1 MALTAEQVPILM
13 ATGAAALGLAA
24 LLWALRVSDGARGA
38 ARKYRDRSQDLE
50 TSLAEHRSVL
60 GAHPGV
66 ILVWQGDAIEAE
78 TAEIAAPEL
87 YGSPVALAGLL
98 SFTDDAISPDPAV
111 RIVEG
116 LADLEARDGAGQD
129 TTLRIRLR
137 ELREAGQP
145 FSVTILGPG
154 GRFLEAD
161 GRTAGARAVVWISDS
176 TIKGI
181 EESSARGK
189 LEEARQIIAR
199 DPTAFLDMLGKSPF
213 PAWRVSGMGKLQWA
227 NLAYIAAVDGGNLD
241 RALERQL
248 MLDQA
253 SAEQTRKTIS
263 EGRDFDDTRHMVIN
277 GERRA
282 MRVLTF
288 PLSGGAGAMAFDVTA
303 QENAREE
310 LNRHVR
316 AHDETLN
323 HVADAVAIFGAD
335 RALTF
340 YNKAFRDIWDLE
352 ETFLLDRP
360 KHSQLLDRLREHR
373 KLPARTDFAS
383 WRAEE
388 LSYYL
393 DIDGVKEDTWSLPDG
408 RTLSVTRQRHPMG
421 GLLILFKD
429 ITGELDLQT
438 RFNAMIKTQASTL
451 DSLHEA
457 VAVFG
462 GDGRLKL
469 HNRAFETLWALNP
482 DALKRNPDYSA
493 IVEACVPLFHDNDTW
508 DGIKGHI
515 TDPSAKAR
523 QSTTG
528 EMHRSDGSILTYL
541 THPLPDGNTLTA
553 FADVT
558 ATRRVESALR
568 ERAEAFEAAD
578 RLKTEFVRNVSYQLR
593 SPLTVIFGYAELL
606 ETQRNGALTE
616 RQVDYVASI
625 LSASD
630 HLSKLIEN
638 ILDLAMIEAGRM
650 DLELAEIDLKEAI
663 DRSVEMVV
671 SKAEDTEIAVRTNI
685 TGKLGT
691 MRADERRIRQILFNL
706 ISNSLRFTEPG
717 GEIIVSASRV
727 GDMVTLSVA
736 DNGRGLD
743 ADKRATSFDS
753 FVSGDQRGA
762 GLGLALVKHFVDLH
776 GGTVGM
782 KAVDGGGLEV
792 TCWLPANAVVGQGAP
807 GGSMI
812 PAPAADG
819 SLGQISASASA

>member
-1 MALTAEQVPILM
+1 MAITADQVPIIM
-13 ATGAAALGLAA
+13 SAGATALGLAA

-38 ARKYRDRSQDLE
+38 ARKYKDRSSDLE
-50 TSLAEHRSVL
+50 TLLAEHRSIL

-66 ILVWQGDAIEAE
+66 ILVWQGEALE
-78 TAEIAAPEL
+78 PDSEEMTPPEL

-111 RIVEG
+111 RIIEG
-116 LADLEARDGAGQD
+116 LADLEARDSSGQD
-129 TTLRIRLR
+129 TTLRIRMR
-137 ELREAGQP
+137 ELRDTGQA
-145 FSVTILGPG
+145 FSLTIIGPS

-161 GRTAGARAVVWISDS
+161 GRTAGARAVVWVTDT
-176 TIKGI
+176 TIKGL

-189 LEEARQIIAR
+189 LEEARQVIAR
-199 DPTAFLDMLGKSPF
+199 DPTAFLDMLGKAPF
-213 PAWRVSGMGKLQWA
+213 PAWRVSGMGKLQWV
-227 NLAYIAAVDGGNLD
+227 NPSYIEAVDGVNLD
-241 RALERQL
+241 RVLDRQI

-253 SAEQTRKTIS
+253 SADQARKTIS
-263 EGRDFDDTRHMVIN
+263 EGADIDETRHMVVN

-335 RALTF
+335 RKLTY
-340 YNKAFRDIWDLE
+340 YNKAFRDMWDLDE
-352 ETFLLDRP
+352 SFLLDRP
-360 KHSQLLDRLREHR
+360 NHGQLLDRLRERR
-373 KLPARTDFAS
+373 KLPARTNYAE

-393 DIDGVKEDTWSLPDG
+393 DIDGVKEDTWSLPDD

-421 GLLILFKD
+421 GLLLLFKD
-429 ITGELDLQT
+429 ITGELNLQT
-438 RFNAMIKTQASTL
+438 KFNAIVKTQASTL
-451 DSLHEA
+451 DNLHEA
-457 VAVFG
+457 VVVFG

-469 HNRAFETLWALNP
+469 FNKAFERLWSL
-482 DALKRNPDYSA
+482 DHDELKDHPDYSDV
-493 IVEACVPLFHDNDTW
+493 IEDCVPLFHDLDVW
-508 DGIKGHI
+508 DAIKGHI
-515 TDPSAKAR
+515 TDPSARAR

-528 EMHRSDGSILTYL
+528 EMRRSDGSILTYL
-541 THPLPDGNTLTA
+541 THPLPDGNTLIA

-568 ERAEAFEAAD
+568 DRAEAFEAAD

-606 ETQRNGALTE
+606 ETKRNGDLTE
-616 RQVDYVASI
+616 RQTDYVSAI

-650 DLELAEIDLKEAI
+650 DLDLKDVDLSHVIEESI
-663 DRSVEMVV
+663 DMVV
-671 SKAEDTEIAVRTNI
+671 SKAEDTQIAVRADI
-685 TGKLGT
+685 KGKLGVI
-691 MRADERRIRQILFNL
+691 RADERRIRQVLFNL
-706 ISNSLRFTEPG
+706 ISNSLRFTESG
-717 GEIIVSASRV
+717 GEIVVSSQRV
-727 GDMVTLSVA
+727 GDMVTLSVR
-736 DNGRGLD
+736 DNGRGLA

-762 GLGLALVKHFVDLH
+762 GLGLALVKHFIDLH

-782 KAVDGGGLEV
+782 KPVDGGGLEV
-792 TCWLPANAVVGQGAP
+792 TCWLPVKVTKVVQNQEMLLTE
-807 GGSMI
+807 SL
-812 PAPAADG
+812 PA
-819 SLGQISASASA
+819 

>member
-1 MALTAEQVPILM
+1 MAITADQVPIIM
-13 ATGAAALGLAA
+13 SAGATALGLAA

-38 ARKYRDRSQDLE
+38 ARKYKDRSSDLE
-50 TSLAEHRSVL
+50 TLLAEHRSIL

-66 ILVWQGDAIEAE
+66 ILVWQGEALE
-78 TAEIAAPEL
+78 PDSEEMTPPEL

-111 RIVEG
+111 RIIEG
-116 LADLEARDGAGQD
+116 LADLEARDSSGQD
-129 TTLRIRLR
+129 TTLRIRMR
-137 ELREAGQP
+137 ELRDTGQA
-145 FSVTILGPG
+145 FSLTIIGPS

-161 GRTAGARAVVWISDS
+161 GRTAGARAVVWVTDT
-176 TIKGI
+176 TIKGL

-189 LEEARQIIAR
+189 LEEARQVIAR
-199 DPTAFLDMLGKSPF
+199 DPTAFLDMLGKAPF
-213 PAWRVSGMGKLQWA
+213 PAWRVSGMGKLQWV
-227 NLAYIAAVDGGNLD
+227 NPSYIEAVDGVNLD
-241 RALERQL
+241 RVLDRQI

-253 SAEQTRKTIS
+253 SADQARKTIS
-263 EGRDFDDTRHMVIN
+263 EGADIDETRHMVVN

-335 RALTF
+335 RKLTF
-340 YNKAFRDIWDLE
+340 YNKAFRDMWDLDE
-352 ETFLLDRP
+352 SFLLDRP
-360 KHSQLLDRLREHR
+360 NHGQLLDRLRERR
-373 KLPARTDFAS
+373 KLPARTNYAE

-393 DIDGVKEDTWSLPDG
+393 DIDGVKEDTWSLPDD

-421 GLLILFKD
+421 GLLLLFKD
-429 ITGELDLQT
+429 ITGELNLQT
-438 RFNAMIKTQASTL
+438 KFNAIVKTQASTL
-451 DSLHEA
+451 DNLHEA
-457 VAVFG
+457 VVVFG

-469 HNRAFETLWALNP
+469 FNKAFERLWSL
-482 DALKRNPDYSA
+482 DHDELKDHPDYSDV
-493 IVEACVPLFHDNDTW
+493 IEDCVPLFHDLDVW
-508 DGIKGHI
+508 DAIKGHI
-515 TDPSAKAR
+515 TDPSARAR

-528 EMHRSDGSILTYL
+528 EMRRSDGSILTYL
-541 THPLPDGNTLTA
+541 THPLPDGNTLIA

-568 ERAEAFEAAD
+568 DRAEAFEAAD

-606 ETQRNGALTE
+606 ETKRNGDLTE
-616 RQVDYVASI
+616 RQTDYVSAI

-650 DLELAEIDLKEAI
+650 DLDLKDVDLSHVIEESI
-663 DRSVEMVV
+663 DMVV
-671 SKAEDTEIAVRTNI
+671 SKAEDTQIAVRADI
-685 TGKLGT
+685 KGKLGVI
-691 MRADERRIRQILFNL
+691 RADERRIRQVLFNL
-706 ISNSLRFTEPG
+706 ISNSLRFTESG
-717 GEIIVSASRV
+717 GEIVFSSQRV
-727 GDMVTLSVA
+727 GDMVTLSVR
-736 DNGRGLD
+736 DNGRGLA

-762 GLGLALVKHFVDLH
+762 GLGLALVKHFIDLH

-782 KAVDGGGLEV
+782 KPVDGGGLEV
-792 TCWLPANAVVGQGAP
+792 TCWLPVKVTKVVQNQEMLLTE
-807 GGSMI
+807 SL
-812 PAPAADG
+812 PA
-819 SLGQISASASA
+819 

>member
-1 MALTAEQVPILM
+1 MAITADQVPIIM
-13 ATGAAALGLAA
+13 SAGATALGLAA

-38 ARKYRDRSQDLE
+38 ARKYKDRSSDLE
-50 TSLAEHRSVL
+50 TLLAEHRSIL

-66 ILVWQGDAIEAE
+66 ILVWQGDALEPDSE
-78 TAEIAAPEL
+78 EMTPPEL

-111 RIVEG
+111 RIIEG
-116 LADLEARDGAGQD
+116 LADLEARDSSGQD

-137 ELREAGQP
+137 ELRDTGQA
-145 FSVTILGPG
+145 FSLTIIGPS

-161 GRTAGARAVVWISDS
+161 GRTAGARAVVWVTDT
-176 TIKGI
+176 TIKGL

-189 LEEARQIIAR
+189 LEEARQVIAR
-199 DPTAFLDMLGKSPF
+199 DPTAFLDMLGKAPF
-213 PAWRVSGMGKLQWA
+213 PAWRVSGMGKLQWV
-227 NLAYIAAVDGGNLD
+227 NPSYIEAVDGVNLD
-241 RALERQL
+241 RVLDRQL

-253 SAEQTRKTIS
+253 SADQARKTIS
-263 EGRDFDDTRHMVIN
+263 EGADIDDTRHMVVN

-335 RALTF
+335 RKLTF
-340 YNKAFRDIWDLE
+340 YNKAFRDMWDLDE
-352 ETFLLDRP
+352 SFLLDRP
-360 KHSQLLDRLREHR
+360 NHGQLLDRLRERR
-373 KLPARTDFAS
+373 KLPARTNYAE

-393 DIDGVKEDTWSLPDG
+393 DIDGVKEDTWSLPDD

-421 GLLILFKD
+421 GLLLLFKD

-438 RFNAMIKTQASTL
+438 KFNAIVKTQASTL
-451 DSLHEA
+451 DNLHEA
-457 VAVFG
+457 VVVFG

-469 HNRAFETLWALNP
+469 FNKAFERLWSLDHDTLK
-482 DALKRNPDYSA
+482 DHPDYSA
-493 IVEACVPLFHDNDTW
+493 VIEDCVPLFHDLDVW
-508 DGIKGHI
+508 DAIKGHI
-515 TDPSAKAR
+515 TDPSARAR

-528 EMHRSDGSILTYL
+528 EMRRSDGSILTYL
-541 THPLPDGNTLTA
+541 THPLPDGNTLVA

-568 ERAEAFEAAD
+568 DRAEAFEAAD

-606 ETQRNGALTE
+606 ETKRNGDLTE
-616 RQVDYVASI
+616 RQTDYVSAI

-650 DLELAEIDLKEAI
+650 DLDVKDVDLRHVIEESID
-663 DRSVEMVV
+663 MVV
-671 SKAEDTEIAVRTNI
+671 SKAEDTQIAVRADI
-685 TGKLGT
+685 KGKLG
-691 MRADERRIRQILFNL
+691 MIRADERRIRQVLFNL
-706 ISNSLRFTEPG
+706 ISNSLRFTESG
-717 GEIIVSASRV
+717 GEIVVSSQRV
-727 GDMVTLSVA
+727 GDMVTLSVR
-736 DNGRGLD
+736 DNGRGLA

-762 GLGLALVKHFVDLH
+762 GLGLALVKHFIDLH

-782 KAVDGGGLEV
+782 KPVEGGGLEV
-792 TCWLPANAVVGQGAP
+792 TCWLPVKVTKAVQNQELLLTE
-807 GGSMI
+807 SM
-812 PAPAADG
+812 PA
-819 SLGQISASASA
+819 

>member
-1 MALTAEQVPILM
+1 MAITADQVPIIM
-13 ATGAAALGLAA
+13 SAGATALGLAA

-38 ARKYRDRSQDLE
+38 ARKYKDRSSDLE
-50 TSLAEHRSVL
+50 TLLAEHRSIL

-66 ILVWQGDAIEAE
+66 ILVWQGDALEPDSDE
-78 TAEIAAPEL
+78 MTPPEL

-111 RIVEG
+111 RIIEG
-116 LADLEARDGAGQD
+116 LADLEARDSSGQD

-137 ELREAGQP
+137 ELRDTGQA
-145 FSVTILGPG
+145 FSLTIIGPS

-161 GRTAGARAVVWISDS
+161 GRTAGARAVVWVTDT
-176 TIKGI
+176 TIKGL

-189 LEEARQIIAR
+189 LEEARQVIAR
-199 DPTAFLDMLGKSPF
+199 DPTAFLDMLGKAPF
-213 PAWRVSGMGKLQWA
+213 PAWRVSGMGKLQWV
-227 NLAYIAAVDGGNLD
+227 NPSYIDAVDGVNLD
-241 RALERQL
+241 RVLDRQL

-253 SAEQTRKTIS
+253 SADQARKTIS
-263 EGRDFDDTRHMVIN
+263 EGADIDETRHMVVN

-335 RALTF
+335 RKLTF
-340 YNKAFRDIWDLE
+340 YNKAFRDMWDLDE
-352 ETFLLDRP
+352 SFLLDRP
-360 KHSQLLDRLREHR
+360 NHGQLLDRLRERR
-373 KLPARTDFAS
+373 KLPARTNYAE

-393 DIDGVKEDTWSLPDG
+393 DIDGVKEDTWSLPDD

-421 GLLILFKD
+421 GLLLLFKD
-429 ITGELDLQT
+429 ITGELDLKT
-438 RFNAMIKTQASTL
+438 KFNAIVKTQASTL
-451 DSLHEA
+451 DNLHEA

-469 HNRAFETLWALNP
+469 FNKAFERLWTL
-482 DALKRNPDYSA
+482 DHDKLKDQPDYSA
-493 IVEACVPLFHDNDTW
+493 VIEDCVPLFHDLDVW
-508 DGIKGHI
+508 DAIKRHI
-515 TDPSAKAR
+515 TDPSARAR

-528 EMHRSDGSILTYL
+528 EMRRSDGSILTYL
-541 THPLPDGNTLTA
+541 THPLPDGNTLIA

-568 ERAEAFEAAD
+568 DRAEAFEAAD

-606 ETQRNGALTE
+606 ETQRNGDLTE
-616 RQVDYVASI
+616 RQSDYVSAI

-650 DLELAEIDLKEAI
+650 DLDVKDVDLGHVIEESID
-663 DRSVEMVV
+663 MVV
-671 SKAEDTEIAVRTNI
+671 SKAEDTQIAVRADI
-685 TGKLGT
+685 TGDLG
-691 MRADERRIRQILFNL
+691 MIRADERRIRQVLFNL
-706 ISNSLRFTEPG
+706 ISNSLRFTDSG
-717 GEIIVSASRV
+717 GEIVVSSQRV
-727 GDMVTLSVA
+727 GDMVTLSVR
-736 DNGRGLD
+736 DNGRGLA

-762 GLGLALVKHFVDLH
+762 GLGLALVKHFIDLH

-782 KAVDGGGLEV
+782 KPVEGGGLEV
-792 TCWLPANAVVGQGAP
+792 TCWLPVKVTKSAQPQDLLLTESV
-807 GGSMI
+807 
-812 PAPAADG
+812 PA
-819 SLGQISASASA
+819 

>member
-1 MALTAEQVPILM
+1 MAITADQVPIIM
-13 ATGAAALGLAA
+13 SAGATALGLAA

-38 ARKYRDRSQDLE
+38 ARKYKDRSSDLE
-50 TSLAEHRSVL
+50 TLLAEHRSIL

-66 ILVWQGDAIEAE
+66 ILVWQGDALEPDSE
-78 TAEIAAPEL
+78 EMTPPEL

-111 RIVEG
+111 RIIEG
-116 LADLEARDGAGQD
+116 LADLEARDSSGQD

-137 ELREAGQP
+137 ELRDTGQA
-145 FSVTILGPG
+145 FSLTIIGPS

-161 GRTAGARAVVWISDS
+161 GRTAGARAVVWVTDT
-176 TIKGI
+176 TIKGL

-189 LEEARQIIAR
+189 LEEARQVIAR
-199 DPTAFLDMLGKSPF
+199 DPTAFLDMLGKAPF
-213 PAWRVSGMGKLQWA
+213 PAWRVSGMGKLQWV
-227 NLAYIAAVDGGNLD
+227 NPSYIEAVDGVNLD
-241 RALERQL
+241 RVLDRQL

-253 SAEQTRKTIS
+253 SADQARKTIS
-263 EGRDFDDTRHMVIN
+263 EGADIDETRHMVVN

-335 RALTF
+335 RKLTF
-340 YNKAFRDIWDLE
+340 YNKAFRDMWDLDE
-352 ETFLLDRP
+352 SFLLDRP
-360 KHSQLLDRLREHR
+360 NHGQLLDRLRERR
-373 KLPARTDFAS
+373 KLPARTNYAE

-393 DIDGVKEDTWSLPDG
+393 DIDGVKEDTWSLPDD

-421 GLLILFKD
+421 GLLLLFKD

-438 RFNAMIKTQASTL
+438 KFNAIVKTQASTL
-451 DSLHEA
+451 DNLHEA
-457 VAVFG
+457 VVVFG

-469 HNRAFETLWALNP
+469 FNKAFERLWSLDHDTLK
-482 DALKRNPDYSA
+482 DHPDYSA
-493 IVEACVPLFHDNDTW
+493 VIEDCVPLFHDLDVW
-508 DGIKGHI
+508 DAIKGHI
-515 TDPSAKAR
+515 TDPSARAR

-528 EMHRSDGSILTYL
+528 EMRRSDGSILTYL
-541 THPLPDGNTLTA
+541 THPLPDGNTLVA

-568 ERAEAFEAAD
+568 DRAEAFEAAD

-606 ETQRNGALTE
+606 ETKRNGDLTE
-616 RQVDYVASI
+616 RQTDYVSAI

-650 DLELAEIDLKEAI
+650 DLDVKDVDLRHVIEESID
-663 DRSVEMVV
+663 MVV
-671 SKAEDTEIAVRTNI
+671 SKAEDTQIAVRADI
-685 TGKLGT
+685 KGKLG
-691 MRADERRIRQILFNL
+691 MIRADERRIRQVLFNL
-706 ISNSLRFTEPG
+706 ISNSLRFTESG
-717 GEIIVSASRV
+717 GEIVVSSQRV
-727 GDMVTLSVA
+727 GDMVTLSVR
-736 DNGRGLD
+736 DNGRGLA

-762 GLGLALVKHFVDLH
+762 GLGLALVKHFIDLH

-782 KAVDGGGLEV
+782 KPVEGGGLEV
-792 TCWLPANAVVGQGAP
+792 TCWLPVKVTKAVQNQELLLTE
-807 GGSMI
+807 SM
-812 PAPAADG
+812 
-819 SLGQISASASA
+819 SA

>member
-1 MALTAEQVPILM
+1 MAITADQVPIIM
-13 ATGAAALGLAA
+13 SAGATALGLAA
-24 LLWALRVSDGARGA
+24 LLWAMRVSDGARGA
-38 ARKYRDRSQDLE
+38 ARKYKDRSSDLE
-50 TSLAEHRSVL
+50 TTLAEHRSIL

-66 ILVWQGDAIEAE
+66 ILVWQGDALEADDV
-78 TAEIAAPEL
+78 EITPPEL

-111 RIVEG
+111 RIIEG
-116 LADLEARDGAGQD
+116 LADLEARDSSGQD

-137 ELREAGQP
+137 ELRETGQA
-145 FSVTILGPG
+145 FSLTIIGPS

-161 GRTAGARAVVWISDS
+161 GRTAGARAVVWVTDT
-176 TIKGI
+176 TIKGL

-189 LEEARQIIAR
+189 LEEARQVIAR
-199 DPTAFLDMLGKSPF
+199 DPTAFLDMLGKAPF
-213 PAWRVSGMGKLQWA
+213 PAWRVSGMGKLQWV
-227 NLAYIAAVDGGNLD
+227 NPAYIEAVDGVNLD
-241 RALERQL
+241 RVLDRQL

-253 SAEQTRKTIS
+253 SSDQARKTIS
-263 EGRDFDDTRHMVIN
+263 EGADIDETRHMIID

-288 PLSGGAGAMAFDVTA
+288 PLSGGAGAMAFDVTE

-335 RALTF
+335 RKLTF
-340 YNKAFRDIWDLE
+340 YNKAFRDMWDLDE
-352 ETFLLDRP
+352 SFLLDRP
-360 KHSQLLDRLREHR
+360 NHGQLLDRLRERR
-373 KLPARTDFAS
+373 KLPARTNYAE

-393 DIDGVKEDTWSLPDG
+393 DIDGVKEDTWSLPDD

-421 GLLILFKD
+421 GLLLLFKD
-429 ITGELDLQT
+429 ITGELDLKT
-438 RFNAMIKTQASTL
+438 KFNAIVKTQASTL
-451 DSLHEA
+451 DNLHEA

-469 HNRAFETLWALNP
+469 FNRAFERLWNL
-482 DALKRNPDYSA
+482 DHDRLKDQPDYA
-493 IVEACVPLFHDNDTW
+493 DVIEECVPLFHDLEIW
-508 DGIKGHI
+508 DSIKGHI
-515 TDPSAKAR
+515 TDPSARAR

-528 EMHRSDGSILTYL
+528 EMRRSDGSILTYL
-541 THPLPDGNTLTA
+541 THPLPDGNTLIA

-568 ERAEAFEAAD
+568 DRAEAFEAAD

-606 ETQRNGALTE
+606 ETQRNGDLTE
-616 RQVDYVASI
+616 RQADYVSAI

-650 DLELAEIDLKEAI
+650 DLDLKDVDLHRVI
-663 DRSVEMVV
+663 DESIDMVV
-671 SKAEDTEIAVRTNI
+671 SKAEDTEIAVRADVK
-685 TGKLGT
+685 GSLGVIH
-691 MRADERRIRQILFNL
+691 ADERRIRQVLFNL
-706 ISNSLRFTEPG
+706 ISNSLRFTDSG
-717 GEIIVSASRV
+717 GEITISAQRV
-727 GDMVTLSVA
+727 GDMVTLSVR
-736 DNGRGLD
+736 DNGRGLE

-782 KAVDGGGLEV
+782 RPVDGGGLEV
-792 TCWLPANAVVGQGAP
+792 TCWLPVQ
-807 GGSMI
+807 
-812 PAPAADG
+812 AARNVHNQELLLTEG
-819 SLGQISASASA
+819 MSA

>member
-1 MALTAEQVPILM
+1 MAITADQVPIIM
-13 ATGAAALGLAA
+13 SAGATALGLAA

-38 ARKYRDRSQDLE
+38 ARKYKDRSSDLE
-50 TSLAEHRSVL
+50 TLLAEHRSIL

-66 ILVWQGDAIEAE
+66 ILVWQGEALE
-78 TAEIAAPEL
+78 PDSEEMTPPEL

-111 RIVEG
+111 RIIEG
-116 LADLEARDGAGQD
+116 LADLEARDSSGQD
-129 TTLRIRLR
+129 TTLRIRMR
-137 ELREAGQP
+137 ELRDTGQA
-145 FSVTILGPG
+145 FSLTIIGPS

-161 GRTAGARAVVWISDS
+161 GRTAGARAVVWVTDT
-176 TIKGI
+176 TIKGL

-189 LEEARQIIAR
+189 LEEARQVIAR
-199 DPTAFLDMLGKSPF
+199 DPTAFLDMLGKAPF
-213 PAWRVSGMGKLQWA
+213 PAWRVSGMGKLQWV
-227 NLAYIAAVDGGNLD
+227 NPSYIEAVDGVNLD
-241 RALERQL
+241 RVLDRQI

-253 SAEQTRKTIS
+253 SADQARKTIS
-263 EGRDFDDTRHMVIN
+263 EGADIDETRHMVVN

-335 RALTF
+335 RKLTF
-340 YNKAFRDIWDLE
+340 YNQAFRDMWDLDE
-352 ETFLLDRP
+352 SFLLDRP
-360 KHSQLLDRLREHR
+360 NHGQLLDRLRERR
-373 KLPARTDFAS
+373 KLPARTNYAE

-393 DIDGVKEDTWSLPDG
+393 DIDGVKEDTWSLPDD
-408 RTLSVTRQRHPMG
+408 RTLSVTRQRHRMG
-421 GLLILFKD
+421 GLLLLFKD
-429 ITGELDLQT
+429 ITGELNLQT
-438 RFNAMIKTQASTL
+438 KFNAIVKTQASTL
-451 DSLHEA
+451 DNLHEA
-457 VAVFG
+457 VVVFG

-469 HNRAFETLWALNP
+469 FNKAFERLWSL
-482 DALKRNPDYSA
+482 DHDELKDHPDYSDV
-493 IVEACVPLFHDNDTW
+493 IEDCVPLFHDLDVW
-508 DGIKGHI
+508 DAIKGHI
-515 TDPSAKAR
+515 TDPSARAR

-528 EMHRSDGSILTYL
+528 EMRRSDGSILTYL
-541 THPLPDGNTLTA
+541 THPLPDGNTLIA

-568 ERAEAFEAAD
+568 DRAEAFEAAD

-606 ETQRNGALTE
+606 ETKRNGDLTE
-616 RQVDYVASI
+616 RQTDYVSAI

-650 DLELAEIDLKEAI
+650 DLDLKDVDLSHVIEESI
-663 DRSVEMVV
+663 DMVV
-671 SKAEDTEIAVRTNI
+671 SKAEDTQIAVRADI
-685 TGKLGT
+685 KGKLGVI
-691 MRADERRIRQILFNL
+691 RADERRIRQVLFNL
-706 ISNSLRFTEPG
+706 ISNSLRFTESG
-717 GEIIVSASRV
+717 GEIVVSSQRV
-727 GDMVTLSVA
+727 GDMVTLSVR
-736 DNGRGLD
+736 DNGRGLA

-762 GLGLALVKHFVDLH
+762 GLGLALVKHFIDLH

-782 KAVDGGGLEV
+782 KPVDGGGLEV
-792 TCWLPANAVVGQGAP
+792 TCWLPVKVTKVVQNQEMLLTE
-807 GGSMI
+807 SL
-812 PAPAADG
+812 PA
-819 SLGQISASASA
+819 

>member
-1 MALTAEQVPILM
+1 MAITADQVPIIM
-13 ATGAAALGLAA
+13 SAGATALGLAA

-38 ARKYRDRSQDLE
+38 ARKYKDRSSDLE
-50 TSLAEHRSVL
+50 TLLAEHRSIL

-66 ILVWQGDAIEAE
+66 ILVWQGEALE
-78 TAEIAAPEL
+78 PDSEEMTPPEL

-111 RIVEG
+111 RIIEG
-116 LADLEARDGAGQD
+116 LADLEARDSSGQD
-129 TTLRIRLR
+129 TTLRIRMR
-137 ELREAGQP
+137 ELRDTGQA
-145 FSVTILGPG
+145 FSLTIIGPS

-161 GRTAGARAVVWISDS
+161 GRTAGARAVVWVTDT
-176 TIKGI
+176 TIKGL

-189 LEEARQIIAR
+189 LEEARQVIAR
-199 DPTAFLDMLGKSPF
+199 DPTAFLDMLGKAPF
-213 PAWRVSGMGKLQWA
+213 PAWRVSGMGKLQWV
-227 NLAYIAAVDGGNLD
+227 NPSYIEAVDGVNLD
-241 RALERQL
+241 RVLDRQI

-253 SAEQTRKTIS
+253 SADQARKTIS
-263 EGRDFDDTRHMVIN
+263 EGADIDETRHMVVN

-335 RALTF
+335 RKLTF
-340 YNKAFRDIWDLE
+340 YNKAFRDMWDLDE
-352 ETFLLDRP
+352 SFLLDRP
-360 KHSQLLDRLREHR
+360 NHGQLLDRLRERR
-373 KLPARTDFAS
+373 KLPARTNYAE

-393 DIDGVKEDTWSLPDG
+393 DIDGVKEDTWSLPDD

-421 GLLILFKD
+421 GLLLLFKD

-438 RFNAMIKTQASTL
+438 KFNAIVKTQASTL
-451 DSLHEA
+451 DNLHEA
-457 VAVFG
+457 VVVFG

-469 HNRAFETLWALNP
+469 FNKAFERLWSLDHDTLK
-482 DALKRNPDYSA
+482 DHPDYSA
-493 IVEACVPLFHDNDTW
+493 VIEDCVPLFHDLDVW
-508 DGIKGHI
+508 DAIKGHI
-515 TDPSAKAR
+515 TDPSARAR

-528 EMHRSDGSILTYL
+528 EMRRSDGSILTYL
-541 THPLPDGNTLTA
+541 THPLPDGNTLVA

-568 ERAEAFEAAD
+568 DRAEAFEAAD

-606 ETQRNGALTE
+606 ETKRNGDLTE
-616 RQVDYVASI
+616 RQTDYVSAI

-650 DLELAEIDLKEAI
+650 DLDVKDVDLRHVIEESID
-663 DRSVEMVV
+663 MVV
-671 SKAEDTEIAVRTNI
+671 SKAEDTQIAVRADI
-685 TGKLGT
+685 KGKLG
-691 MRADERRIRQILFNL
+691 MIRADERRIRQVLFNL
-706 ISNSLRFTEPG
+706 ISNSLRFTESG
-717 GEIIVSASRV
+717 GEIVVSSQRV
-727 GDMVTLSVA
+727 GDMVTLSVR
-736 DNGRGLD
+736 DNGRGLA

-762 GLGLALVKHFVDLH
+762 GLGLALVKHFIDLH

-782 KAVDGGGLEV
+782 KPVEGGGLEV
-792 TCWLPANAVVGQGAP
+792 TCWLPVKVTKAVQNQELLLTE
-807 GGSMI
+807 SM
-812 PAPAADG
+812 PA
-819 SLGQISASASA
+819 

>member
-1 MALTAEQVPILM
+1 MAITADQVPLIM
-13 ATGAAALGLAA
+13 SAGATALGLAA

-38 ARKYRDRSQDLE
+38 ARKYKDRSSDLE
-50 TSLAEHRSVL
+50 TLLAEHRSIL

-66 ILVWQGDAIEAE
+66 ILVWQGDALEPDSE
-78 TAEIAAPEL
+78 EMTPPEL

-111 RIVEG
+111 RIIEG
-116 LADLEARDGAGQD
+116 LADLEARDSSGQD
-129 TTLRIRLR
+129 TTLRIRMR
-137 ELREAGQP
+137 ELRDTGQA
-145 FSVTILGPG
+145 FSLTIIGPS

-161 GRTAGARAVVWISDS
+161 GRTAGARAVVWVTDT
-176 TIKGI
+176 TIKGL

-189 LEEARQIIAR
+189 LEEARQVIAR
-199 DPTAFLDMLGKSPF
+199 DPTAFLDMLGKAPF
-213 PAWRVSGMGKLQWA
+213 PAWRVSGMGKLQWV
-227 NLAYIAAVDGGNLD
+227 NPSYIEAVDGVNLD
-241 RALERQL
+241 RVLDRQL

-253 SAEQTRKTIS
+253 SADQARKTIS
-263 EGRDFDDTRHMVIN
+263 DGADIDETRHMIIN

-335 RALTF
+335 RKLTF
-340 YNKAFRDIWDLE
+340 YNKAFRDMWDLDE
-352 ETFLLDRP
+352 SFLLDRP
-360 KHSQLLDRLREHR
+360 NHGQLLDRLRERR
-373 KLPARTDFAS
+373 KLPARTNYAE

-393 DIDGVKEDTWSLPDG
+393 DIDGVKEDTWSLPDD

-421 GLLILFKD
+421 GLLLLFKD
-429 ITGELDLQT
+429 ITGELDLKT
-438 RFNAMIKTQASTL
+438 KFNAIVKTQASTL
-451 DSLHEA
+451 DNLHEA
-457 VAVFG
+457 VVVFG

-469 HNRAFETLWALNP
+469 FNKAFEHLWSLDHDTLK
-482 DALKRNPDYSA
+482 DHPDYSA
-493 IVEACVPLFHDNDTW
+493 VIEDCVPLFHDLDVW
-508 DGIKGHI
+508 DAIKRHI
-515 TDPSAKAR
+515 TDPSARAR

-528 EMHRSDGSILTYL
+528 EMRRSDGSILTYL
-541 THPLPDGNTLTA
+541 THPLPDGNTLIA

-568 ERAEAFEAAD
+568 DRAEAFEAAD

-593 SPLTVIFGYAELL
+593 SPLTVIFGYAELV
-606 ETQRNGALTE
+606 ETKRNGDLTE
-616 RQVDYVASI
+616 RQSDYVSAI

-650 DLELAEIDLKEAI
+650 DLDVKDVDLAHVIDE
-663 DRSVEMVV
+663 SVEMVV
-671 SKAEDTEIAVRTNI
+671 SKAEDTQINVRADI
-685 TGKLGT
+685 MGDLGVI
-691 MRADERRIRQILFNL
+691 RADERRIKQILFNL
-706 ISNSLRFTEPG
+706 ISNSLRFTESG
-717 GEIIVSASRV
+717 GEIVVASQRV
-727 GDMVTLSVA
+727 GDMVTLSVR
-736 DNGRGLD
+736 DNGRGLE

-782 KAVDGGGLEV
+782 KPVDGGGLEV
-792 TCWLPANAVVGQGAP
+792 TCWLPVKVTKSAQNQELLLTESV
-807 GGSMI
+807 
-812 PAPAADG
+812 PA
-819 SLGQISASASA
+819 

>member
-1 MALTAEQVPILM
+1 MAITADQVPIIM
-13 ATGAAALGLAA
+13 SAGATALGLAA

-38 ARKYRDRSQDLE
+38 ARKYKDRSSDLE
-50 TSLAEHRSVL
+50 TLLAEHRSIL

-66 ILVWQGDAIEAE
+66 ILVWQGDALEPDSDE
-78 TAEIAAPEL
+78 MTPPEL

-111 RIVEG
+111 RIIEG
-116 LADLEARDGAGQD
+116 LADLEARDSSGQD

-137 ELREAGQP
+137 ELRDTGQA
-145 FSVTILGPG
+145 FSLTIIGPS

-161 GRTAGARAVVWISDS
+161 GRTAGARAVVWVTDT
-176 TIKGI
+176 TIKGL

-189 LEEARQIIAR
+189 LEEARQVIAR
-199 DPTAFLDMLGKSPF
+199 DPTAFLDMLGKAPF
-213 PAWRVSGMGKLQWA
+213 PAWRVSGMGKLQWV
-227 NLAYIAAVDGGNLD
+227 NPSYIDAVDGVNLD
-241 RALERQL
+241 RVLDRQL

-253 SAEQTRKTIS
+253 SADQARKTIS
-263 EGRDFDDTRHMVIN
+263 EGADIDETRHMVVN

-335 RALTF
+335 RKLTF
-340 YNKAFRDIWDLE
+340 YNKAFRDMWDLDE
-352 ETFLLDRP
+352 SFLLDRP
-360 KHSQLLDRLREHR
+360 NHGQLLDRLRERR
-373 KLPARTDFAS
+373 KLPARTNYAE

-393 DIDGVKEDTWSLPDG
+393 DIDGVKEDTWSLPDD

-421 GLLILFKD
+421 GLLLLFKD
-429 ITGELDLQT
+429 ITGELDLKT
-438 RFNAMIKTQASTL
+438 KFNAIVKTQASTL
-451 DSLHEA
+451 DNLHEA
-457 VAVFG
+457 VVVFG

-469 HNRAFETLWALNP
+469 FNKAFERLWTL
-482 DALKRNPDYSA
+482 DHDKLKDQPDYSA
-493 IVEACVPLFHDNDTW
+493 VIEDCVPLFHDLDVW
-508 DGIKGHI
+508 DAIKRHI
-515 TDPSAKAR
+515 TDPSARAR

-528 EMHRSDGSILTYL
+528 EMRRSDGSILTYL
-541 THPLPDGNTLTA
+541 THPLPDGNTLIA

-568 ERAEAFEAAD
+568 DRAEAFEAAD

-606 ETQRNGALTE
+606 ETQRNGDLTE
-616 RQVDYVASI
+616 RQSDYVSAI

-650 DLELAEIDLKEAI
+650 DLDVKDVDLGHVIEESID
-663 DRSVEMVV
+663 MVV
-671 SKAEDTEIAVRTNI
+671 SKAEDTQIAVRADI
-685 TGKLGT
+685 TGDLG
-691 MRADERRIRQILFNL
+691 MIRADERRIRQVLFNL
-706 ISNSLRFTEPG
+706 ISNSLRFTDSG
-717 GEIIVSASRV
+717 GEIVVSSQRV
-727 GDMVTLSVA
+727 GDMVTLSVR
-736 DNGRGLD
+736 DNGRGLA

-762 GLGLALVKHFVDLH
+762 GLGLALVKHFIDLH

-782 KAVDGGGLEV
+782 KPVEGGGLEV
-792 TCWLPANAVVGQGAP
+792 TCWLPVKVTKSAQPQDLLLTESV
-807 GGSMI
+807 
-812 PAPAADG
+812 PA
-819 SLGQISASASA
+819 

>member
-1 MALTAEQVPILM
+1 M
-13 ATGAAALGLAA
+13 
-24 LLWALRVSDGARGA
+24 
-38 ARKYRDRSQDLE
+38 
-50 TSLAEHRSVL
+50 
-60 GAHPGV
+60 
-66 ILVWQGDAIEAE
+66 ILVWQGDALEPDSE
-78 TAEIAAPEL
+78 EMTPPEL

-111 RIVEG
+111 RIIEG
-116 LADLEARDGAGQD
+116 LADLEARDSSGQD
-129 TTLRIRLR
+129 TTLRIRMR
-137 ELREAGQP
+137 ELRDTGQA
-145 FSVTILGPG
+145 FSLTIIGPS

-161 GRTAGARAVVWISDS
+161 GRTAGARAVVWVTDT
-176 TIKGI
+176 TIKGL

-189 LEEARQIIAR
+189 LEEARQVIAR
-199 DPTAFLDMLGKSPF
+199 DPTAFLDMLGKAPF
-213 PAWRVSGMGKLQWA
+213 PAWRVSGMGKLQWV
-227 NLAYIAAVDGGNLD
+227 NPSYIEAVDGVNLD
-241 RALERQL
+241 RVLDRQL

-253 SAEQTRKTIS
+253 SADQARKTIS
-263 EGRDFDDTRHMVIN
+263 DGADIDETRHMIIN

-335 RALTF
+335 RKLTF
-340 YNKAFRDIWDLE
+340 YNKAFRDMWDLDE
-352 ETFLLDRP
+352 SFLLDRP
-360 KHSQLLDRLREHR
+360 NHGQLLDRLRERR
-373 KLPARTDFAS
+373 KLPARTNYAE

-393 DIDGVKEDTWSLPDG
+393 DIDGVKEDTWSLPDD

-421 GLLILFKD
+421 GLLLLFKD
-429 ITGELDLQT
+429 ITGELDLKT
-438 RFNAMIKTQASTL
+438 KFNAIVKTQASTL
-451 DSLHEA
+451 DNLHEA
-457 VAVFG
+457 VVVFG

-469 HNRAFETLWALNP
+469 FNKAFEHLWSLDHDTLK
-482 DALKRNPDYSA
+482 DHPDYSA
-493 IVEACVPLFHDNDTW
+493 VIEDCVPLFHDLDVW
-508 DGIKGHI
+508 DAIKRHI
-515 TDPSAKAR
+515 TDPSARAR

-528 EMHRSDGSILTYL
+528 EMRRSDGSILTYL
-541 THPLPDGNTLTA
+541 THPLPDGNTLIA

-568 ERAEAFEAAD
+568 DRAEAFEAAD

-606 ETQRNGALTE
+606 ETKRNGDLTE
-616 RQVDYVASI
+616 RQSDYVSAI

-650 DLELAEIDLKEAI
+650 DLDVKDVDLAHVIDE
-663 DRSVEMVV
+663 SVEMVV
-671 SKAEDTEIAVRTNI
+671 SKAEDTQISVRADI
-685 TGKLGT
+685 TGDLGVI
-691 MRADERRIRQILFNL
+691 RADERRIKQILFNL
-706 ISNSLRFTEPG
+706 ISNSLRFTESG
-717 GEIIVSASRV
+717 GEIIVASQRV
-727 GDMVTLSVA
+727 GDMVTLSVR
-736 DNGRGLD
+736 DNGRGLE

-782 KAVDGGGLEV
+782 KPVEGGGLEV
-792 TCWLPANAVVGQGAP
+792 TCWLPVKVTKTVQNQELLLTESV
-807 GGSMI
+807 
-812 PAPAADG
+812 PA
-819 SLGQISASASA
+819 